1 MWKRVLSC
9 VLAFGLITGGIPAVS
24 AAENGQEKDS
34 GYLDSGLRAVYGT
47 PIIDGEIDDIVWE
60 NAPAYTPAKKAVS
73 SWFGGEDDGSPA
85 ESSYRFLWDENA
97 LYILAELPGDL
108 DMESVSGD
116 VFNVYL
122 DEKNDGSLNYDEDKD
137 DSKYQEDDLHFGFM
151 LNGFK
156 DGTFFD
162 NFGTVDRLYFVPV
175 KQDDKI
181 YVEIHLGFDALD
193 NPKNGTDIGFEL
205 TQQHSEGWFSSTTY
219 AFFDASGAADSDPSA
234 FGDLILEGK
243 PEDEEKEPSD
253 PYVLKNYYDEASE
266 FNMDN
271 YGSRGKKDFL
281 EALDTAGDLINDAM
295 DDPYSV
301 EQKDI
306 DRALKDLKD
315 AIHDIDDKSGL
326 TKIEDLES
334 IPELP
339 DPFEF
344 LNGDTVH
351 SDADWEKRAEEIK
364 HMYEYYMYGPLP
376 DMSGE
381 EVTYSLDG
389 DELTITISFD
399 GNESSFTATFGAPT
413 QKVHDKAPV
422 IISIGNMSAEVN
434 DYAHEHG
441 YATIGFN
448 NGEVAAD
455 NYSRTGAFYDLHPY
469 GADWQDQTG
478 VLAAWGWGASKV
490 IDALENGLADEFGL
504 SDTDIIPTG
513 VSRNGKATAVAGM
526 NDSRIKMVVPTCS
539 GAGGMANFRITST
552 GKIYD
557 YSSVVLKNGDILT
570 NYENDLFLNGQNEM
584 IHHLQQRSEH
594 HWFNDNF
601 MQFKDRETGK
611 LPFDQH
617 FLVAAC
623 ADPDRYYMITASY
636 DEQWNNTPGTYAT
649 YKAAEKVYQFL
660 NIEDQIAVNLR
671 SIEGTNEQLINDGA
685 SNHRVLMED
694 IIKMIDLFNYHRYGM
709 EMENTTI
716 EELQTTVYDTV
727 PFNKVEGWDVFD
739 IPSKTSPDDGDDDHS
754 GSGGGS
760 SSGSGSSGWTG
771 GGLVILDD
779 SQPTNP
785 SDVPVP
791 WDGVTVGPTGG
802 ALVLDTKNYTMTF
815 EGIYDILMT
824 LVGADTSDMRIY
836 SSRPD
841 VADVVSIGTGKYRV
855 TARSEGETYIMFE
868 VWRNGVMLN
877 HASVKIT
884 VMNEVIPHG
893 ESNRAAS
900 LF

>member
-9 VLAFGLITGGIPAVS
+9 ILAFGLITGGIPAVS
-24 AAENGQEKDS
+24 AAESEKVSDT
-34 GYLDSGLRAVYGT
+34 GYVDSGLKAMYGT
-47 PIIDGEIDDIVWE
+47 PTIDGEIDEEWE
-60 NAPAYTPAKKAVS
+60 EAPHYTPAEKVVS
-73 SWFGGEDDGSPA
+73 SFWGGGDDGSPA

-108 DMESVSGD
+108 DIESVSGD
-116 VFNVYL
+116 VFNLYL
-122 DEKNDGSLNYDEDKD
+122 DEKNDALLNYDEDKD

-162 NFGTVDRLYFVPV
+162 NFGNIDRLYFET
-175 KQDDKI
+175 KKSDDKI
-181 YVEIHLGFDALD
+181 YVEIHLAFDTL
-193 NPKNGTDIGFEL
+193 NPKNGTEVGFEL
-205 TQQHSEGWFSSTTY
+205 SQQHSEGFFSTTTY
-219 AFFDASGAADSDPSA
+219 AFFDATGAADSDPSA
-234 FGDLILEGK
+234 FGELTLEGK
-243 PEDEEKEPSD
+243 PDDAEDPAD

-271 YGSRGKKDFL
+271 YGSRGKDDFL
-281 EALDTAGDLINDAM
+281 DALDHAGDLIDDAM
-295 DDPYSV
+295 KDPYSV
-301 EQKDI
+301 EQKEI
-306 DRALKDLKD
+306 NKALEDLKD

-344 LNGDTVH
+344 LNGDIVH
-351 SDADWEKRAEEIK
+351 SDAEWEKRAEEIK

-376 DMSGE
+376 DMSDE
-381 EVTYSLDG
+381 EVSYFLDG
-389 DELTITISFD
+389 DELTVNISYD

-422 IISIGNMSAEVN
+422 IISIGPMSAEVN

-448 NGEVAAD
+448 CTEVAAD

-490 IDALENGLADEFGL
+490 IDALENGLAEEFGL
-504 SDTDIIPTG
+504 SAEDIILTG
-513 VSRNGKATAVAGM
+513 VSRYGKATAVGGM

-570 NYENDLFLNGQNEM
+570 NYEDNLFLNGQNEM

-617 FLVAAC
+617 FLIAAC
-623 ADPDRYYMITASY
+623 ADPDRYYMVTASY

-649 YKAAEKVYQFL
+649 YKAAEKVYKFL
-660 NIEDQIAVNLR
+660 GIEDQIAVNLR
-671 SIEGTNEQLINDGA
+671 SIEGTNEELINDRGN
-685 SNHRVLMED
+685 NHRVLMED
-694 IIKMIDLFNYHRYGM
+694 IIKMIDFYNYNRYGM
-709 EMENTTI
+709 KMENTTM
-716 EELQTTVYDTV
+716 EELHTTIYDTV
-727 PFNKVEGWDVFD
+727 PFDKVEGWDVFD
-739 IPSKTSPDDGDDDHS
+739 IPSKSSSGGSSSS
-754 GSGGGS
+754 GSSSSGGGGGS
-760 SSGSGSSGWTG
+760 SHPEGWVPG
-771 GGLVILDD
+771 GIIILDGT
-779 SQPTNP
+779 QQIPGE
-785 SDVPVP
+785 PVP
-791 WDGVTVGPTGG
+791 WDGVTVGETGG
-802 ALVLDTKNYTMTF
+802 ALVLDTKTYTMAPG
-815 EGIYDILMT
+815 GIYDILMT
-824 LVGADTSDMRIY
+824 LVGADVSEMRIY
-836 SSRPD
+836 SSRPE
-841 VADVVSIGTGKYRV
+841 VAEVTSIGSGKYRV
-855 TARSEGETYIMFE
+855 TALGEGETYIMFE

-877 HASVKIT
+877 HASVKVTIADGAAAS
-884 VMNEVIPHG
+884 G
-893 ESNRAAS
+893 EANRIAS